1 MLWRLNVKKLIIAVG
16 VLIVAMAFELAPF
29 YEHWLGWILFIVL
42 LLFGAYTIYDAMQSE
57 K

>member
-1 MLWRLNVKKLIIAVG
+1 MKKLIIAVG
-16 VLIVAMAFELAPF
+16 VVILAQAFCIAPF
-29 YEHWLGWILFIVL
+29 YEDWLGWILFIVL